1 VVVTIRDVAEEAG
14 VSIATVSRV
23 LSGTRRVDP
32 QLSERVR
39 EAQRRLGYRRNLLAS
54 GLRRQRT
61 DTIGM
66 VVPKI
71 ANPYFS
77 ALMETVSRRLQ
88 SEHRTVLLVDAEDD
102 VGLEAEGLH
111 RLVDRSV
118 DGVLAIPVDEHG
130 SAIALAEI
138 ATRVPLVLLDR
149 AVAGVDAEAVGVDHD
164 AGIDSV
170 VDHLLGLGRDRL
182 AFVGA
187 SRRDSTG
194 RERAEAFE
202 RASRRTAVEPAGM
215 ELGAYSVAWGREAGA
230 RLAERTLEPPNGI
243 VCGNDLIAL
252 GVLSSLRDAGLTVPD
267 DVAVTGY
274 DDVGF
279 ATLTSPELTTVR
291 QPLEALARTAVDLL
305 LGAPSEEPTRHRRLV
320 PELRVRGSTV
330 GAASHAPPASRQER

>member
-1 VVVTIRDVAEEAG
+1 MVTIRDVAEEAG

-32 QLSERVR
+32 ELSERVR
-39 EAQRRLGYRRNLLAS
+39 VAQRHLGYRTNLLAS

-61 DTIGM
+61 DTVGM

-77 ALMETVSRRLQ
+77 ALMEAVSRRLQ
-88 SEHRTVLLVDAEDD
+88 DAHRTVLLVDAEDD
-102 VGLEAEGLH
+102 VALEAEGLR

-130 SAIALAEI
+130 SALALAEI
-138 ATRVPLVLLDR
+138 AGRVPLVMLDR
-149 AVAGVDAEAVGVDHD
+149 AVAGVDADAVGVDHD
-164 AGIDSV
+164 AGVASV
-170 VDHLLGLGRDRL
+170 VDHLVGLGHRAL

-202 RASRRTAVEPAGM
+202 RACRAAGLGPGPM

-230 RLAERTLEPPNGI
+230 RFAAEAATMPTAF

-252 GVLSSLRDAGLTVPD
+252 GVLSALRDAGLDVPG

-279 ATLTSPELTTVR
+279 ATLSSPELTTVR
-291 QPLEALARTAVDLL
+291 QPLDALARTAVDVLL
-305 LGAPSEEPTRHRRLV
+305 ELPSEAPTRHRRLV
-320 PELRVRGSTV
+320 PQLQVRGSSAGV
-330 GAASHAPPASRQER
+330 AGRPLPADEQERR